1 MGVEYRRCV
10 HAAVLRLVGTGLL
23 WCLASCCRRARVVRG
38 QFRVGSAWS
47 AATQMVEGPGG
58 WRITAREGEGRR
70 KNRDEGAA
78 ATGLHLYHIRLCIF
92 MYYEKQETGSPRGEV
107 YLCTTILGYVG
118 VPCSLFVMFQVVRCT
133 GHLTNQTRCVDVPAL
148 LFAIFYVVSHRE
160 RSENEI
166 L

>member
-1 MGVEYRRCV
+1 MPICMGVEYRRCV

-23 WCLASCCRRARVVRG
+23 WCLASCCTRARVVRG

-78 ATGLHLYHIRLCIF
+78 ATGVYLCHIRLCVF
-92 MYYEKQETGSPRGEV
+92 MYYGRHGTGLPCDWV
-107 YLCTTILGYVG
+107 YFCTIAFMYVG
-118 VPCSLFVMFQVVRCT
+118 
-133 GHLTNQTRCVDVPAL
+133 VPAL
-148 LFAIFYVVSHRE
+148 LFAIFYVVSRRE